1 MSGKTTIAISLDS
14 RKKLE
19 LYKLKLEKEK
29 GHFVDMDEV
38 LSELLEC
45 VEKHGLT

>member
-1 MSGKTTIAISLDS
+1 MTGKTTIAISLDS

-19 LYKLKLEKEK
+19 DYKSKLEKEL

-38 LSELLEC
+38 ITRILEQ
-45 VEKHGLT
+45 HI